1 LAEQSLD
8 PEHAPHH
15 IGLLCWE
22 ISRSTIAARPVLGEA
37 TENGDYKERQS
48 KRSH

>member
-8 PEHAPHH
+8 PEHASQD

-22 ISRSTIAARPVLGEA
+22 ISRSTIVTSVDQGGGKRRSVI
-37 TENGDYKERQS
+37 KVSRQ
-48 KRSH
+48 KMDE